1 LLLCDGV
8 EVVTFPIKGTRRVGA
23 TAASGALAAELRG
36 DPKEHAEHVMVVD
49 LERNDLGRVSQV
61 GSVRV
66 AEFAA
71 VRQYP
76 LLVHMVSEV
85 RGQLRPGTSLATVLR
100 AVFPGGSISGA
111 PKIRAM
117 QIIEELEPAARGL
130 YTGAIGWTDLD
141 DQYTRF
147 NVAIRTA
154 MLADGRMTFWA
165 GGGIVADSQPEREYE
180 ETLLKSETLFRALGA
195 LERRSA

>member
-1 LLLCDGV
+1 
-8 EVVTFPIKGTRRVGA
+8 
-23 TAASGALAAELRG
+23 
-36 DPKEHAEHVMVVD
+36 
-49 LERNDLGRVSQV
+49 LERNDLGRVCEL
-61 GSVRV
+61 GSVEV

-117 QIIEELEPAARGL
+117 QIIEELEPSARGF

-141 DQYTRF
+141 NQHTRF

-154 MLADGRMTFWA
+154 VVADGSMTFWA
-165 GGGIVADSQPEREYE
+165 GGGIVADSRPEREYE